1 MSTIYLAH
9 FHFDKNVIILIW
21 QKSYFEFILHFDSLS
36 YIFTFICFSYSGAPK
51 KIRIEEEDQEYIGKS
66 MENAYD
72 YNGYYILYVEYVS
85 IFEHE
90 IIHSIL
96 IFRSALFCY
105 YHRLYHHH

>member
-1 MSTIYLAH
+1 
-9 FHFDKNVIILIW
+9 
-21 QKSYFEFILHFDSLS
+21 
-36 YIFTFICFSYSGAPK
+36 
-51 KIRIEEEDQEYIGKS
+51 